1 MFQKTWISQ
10 LAGEGHHGQSSDASA
25 SESLSLPQNPQLEAA
40 FVEADDSL
48 RHLLDNVPDI
58 DVSEIEDAGGVDP
71 WTPAVHRCRGA
82 VAAEPDC
89 TLNDDEIRVIDQID
103 RLRGRLA
110 LETQCQAERRLRDL
124 VGGLTEKLEAS
135 YAWLFFFDPEK
146 EQLKPL
152 VTQNTKRRSPLR
164 LDDRSIVTQR
174 IAVPKS
180 EYVTNDVHQDEYY
193 LEENGNSESALGVP
207 ILARDESLL
216 GVLYFESV
224 MPSAFTTA
232 QMIDLRTSV
241 TQLVVPLLALQAIDD
256 PTRPFNTWF
265 PIPFGWDFERLLSRW
280 LHCLTEAL
288 ANHDTPGPCISVW
301 AADWRKERMWALGT
315 TGYDCEYLRDKTL
328 SIGSFVGEVASSP
341 KGTVRHGKPEDL
353 VLSDKAKRMGLGRIV
368 STPIFL
374 PGDEERGRGSGALNL
389 YYSHDASD
397 RPCLSDSFVADLADT
412 IAAIAWEFQ
421 NQKLDMSVAHIQ
433 ERLSVSQSP
442 LTTVAD
448 EIRKCLEADQGTL
461 FLLDESRQELVTAAT
476 TGLETT
482 ETGLHEPI
490 RPQRLVNMSDMV
502 YYLDSPSDQGFTVYL
517 SSNPGV
523 CARKNDVPDPDEKG
537 LPPDFPTRPTNKFR
551 EQCAASDTDH
561 RRFLGIGVEGDGI
574 RGVIRLLRSSESKPF
589 RRSDE
594 LLLTKLS
601 EISLRPLLSSRAIR
615 TVRGRKRAEG
625 GRELA
630 RAVTLLAKPLANVH
644 SSLGKRVNELLQ
656 ALVTVFRQVLR
667 TDGFGEVEVL
677 ACFHEYKGRQ
687 GHSALDLYEY
697 HSSTKHNFSR
707 DESPIVVGEFGRM
720 KARKVVLDK
729 AVISC
734 DWGRSLFDVA
744 CRRGGQRVSQAAMPV
759 VAWGAGRLMQGV
771 LSVTIPSAFQ
781 WKPDHLRLLHH
792 ASLALSATI
801 GAGRQS
807 MPFKVV
813 GKGVQDV
820 IRRYLRW
827 SKSQLRTEWCEMSAG
842 HPKSRVQ
849 VATSGHR
856 PSEPYGEWTTLESP
870 HFESTAYPIQLSGD
884 QSEIRFPLCVGPFEV
899 GVLAAGPVDGKLLDT
914 PFEDIG
920 SACGVWSRLVADFT
934 GGWDANFTQKKAR
947 AGVVTWDG
955 RAELDLPASTLKDQL
970 MVAN

>member
-1 MFQKTWISQ
+1 
-10 LAGEGHHGQSSDASA
+10 
-25 SESLSLPQNPQLEAA
+25 LEAA
-40 FVEADDSL
+40 LLEADDSL
-48 RHLLDNVPDI
+48 RLLLANVPEVDISDI
-58 DVSEIEDAGGVDP
+58 DEECGADQVIS
-71 WTPAVHRCRGA
+71 TTHRCRGA
-82 VAAEPDC
+82 VASKPADAP
-89 TLNDDEIRVIDQID
+89 NDDETRVLDQIE
-103 RLRGRLA
+103 RLRVRLA

-135 YAWLFFFDPEK
+135 YAWLFFFDPEN
-146 EQLKPL
+146 EQLEPL
-152 VTQNTKRRSPLR
+152 VTQNTKRRLPLR

-174 IAVPKS
+174 IALAKS
-180 EYVTNDVHQDEYY
+180 EYVTTDVHQDEYY
-193 LEENGNSESALGVP
+193 LEDTGNSESALGVP

-224 MPSAFTTA
+224 IPSAFTTA

-241 TQLVVPLLALQAIDD
+241 TQLVVPLLALQAINDH
-256 PTRPFNTWF
+256 TRPFNTWF
-265 PIPFGWDFERLLSRW
+265 PIPFGWDFEPLLSRW

-288 ANHDTPGPCISVW
+288 ANRDTPGPCISVW
-301 AADWRKERMWALGT
+301 AADWRKERMWSLGT

-328 SIGSFVGEVASSP
+328 SVKSFVGEVASSP
-341 KGTVRHGKPEDL
+341 RGTVRHGKPEDL
-353 VLSDKAKRMGLGRIV
+353 VRSEKAQRMGLGRIV

-389 YYSHDASD
+389 YFSHDASD

-412 IAAIAWEFQ
+412 IAAVAWEFQ
-421 NQKLDMSVAHIQ
+421 NQKLDMSVAHIE
-433 ERLSVSQSP
+433 ERLSGSQSP

-448 EIRKCLEADQGTL
+448 EIRKCLEADQCTL

-482 ETGLHEPI
+482 ETALHEPT
-490 RPQRLVNMSDMV
+490 RPQRPVNIRDMV
-502 YYLDSPSDQGFTVYL
+502 YYLDSPSDKGFTVYL
-517 SSNPGV
+517 SSHPGI

-537 LPPDFPTRPTNKFR
+537 LPPGFPERPTNKFR

-561 RRFLGIGVEGDGI
+561 RRFLGIGVEGDGV
-574 RGVIRLLRSSESKPF
+574 RGVIRLLRSAESKPF

-601 EISLRPLLSSRAIR
+601 EISLRPLLSSRVIQ

-771 LSVTIPSAFQ
+771 LSVTVPSAFQ
-781 WKPDHLRLLHH
+781 WKPEHLRLLHH

-801 GAGRQS
+801 GAGRQA
-807 MPFKVV
+807 MPFKVL

-820 IRRYLRW
+820 IHQYLRW
-827 SKSQLRTEWCEMSAG
+827 TKSQLRTDWCEMLAG
-842 HPKSRVQ
+842 HPPSPTH
-849 VATSGHR
+849 VAAAGRRQT
-856 PSEPYGEWTTLESP
+856 EPHGEWTTMESP
-870 HFESTAYPIQLSGD
+870 QFESTAYPIQLAGD
-884 QSEIRFPLCVGPFEV
+884 QSEIRFPLCVGPFEIA
-899 GVLAAGPVDGKLLDT
+899 VLAAGPVDRRLLDT

-920 SACGVWSRLVADFT
+920 SACGIWSRLVADLT
-934 GGWDANFTQKKAR
+934 GEWEANFTQKTAR
-947 AGVVTWDG
+947 AGVVTWDVT
-955 RAELDLPASTLKDQL
+955 AELDLSASTLTDHL
-970 MVAN
+970 TVPN